1 VWAIVELLHY
11 QGQHGLRDAVLL
23 FNVGSTVTVV
33 LPWDCQAASVG
44 GLSRFSTIPS
54 VFVPLSVGLLVPLD
68 LLYRRSG
75 RGIPIKTS
83 EKSARKERGRRK
95 GARRMQASHREW
107 TRALCRSMER
117 LVSDVLIGIIH
128 FL

>member
-1 VWAIVELLHY
+1 M
-11 QGQHGLRDAVLL
+11 RDAVLP

-33 LPWDCQAASVG
+33 LPWDCQASVG

-75 RGIPIKTS
+75 RGVGSSSLSIDLQ
-83 EKSARKERGRRK
+83 SALVHSRWLACILLAPFLLPR
-95 GARRMQASHREW
+95 SF
-107 TRALCRSMER
+107 RADFSNI
-117 LVSDVLIGIIH
+117 LIGIVH